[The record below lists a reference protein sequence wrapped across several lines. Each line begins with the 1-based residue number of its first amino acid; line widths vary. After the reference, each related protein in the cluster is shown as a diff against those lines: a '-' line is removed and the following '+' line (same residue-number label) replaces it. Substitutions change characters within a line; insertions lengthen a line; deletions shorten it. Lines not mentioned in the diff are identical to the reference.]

1 MRIHEACRQFVSHC
15 KHVKNLSKH
24 SIKAYQIDLNEFQQ
38 YTNPTAPLDS
48 CDRHLLRSYVQYL
61 FEERELKESS
71 VKRRIASLKC
81 MFNWFEQEEV
91 IDKNP
96 FRTLNLR
103 IKLPGQLPKALSRKE
118 LRKLLNTPRKQLG
131 IKYRDDYT
139 QERLINTCHTRN
151 DFIQLTTLL
160 TLELLFATG
169 IRVGELV
176 NIQIP
181 NINLSEGAIKING
194 KGNRERIVFLPD
206 NQLTTLLA
214 AYLKLRS
221 QYQPDHQTLL
231 INSRGT
237 ATTTQLIRL
246 ILRRTA
252 KQANLTKRITPHM
265 LRHSA
270 ATHLLN
276 AGVDIRHVQ
285 KLLGHQSITTTQ
297 IYTHVS
303 DAQLKSVIRKSHP
316 MGGLSGG
323 K

>member
-1 MRIHEACRQFVSHC
+1 MRISEACKQFISHC

-38 YTNPTAPLDS
+38 FANPKTQLAK
-48 CDRHLLRSYVQYL
+48 CERNLLRRYVQYL
-61 FEERELKESS
+61 FEERALKESS

-81 MFNWFEQEEV
+81 MFNWFEQEEA
-91 IDKNP
+91 IEKNP

-118 LRKLLNTPRKQLG
+118 LRKLLNTPRKALN
-131 IKYRDDYT
+131 IEYRSDYS
-139 QERLINTCHTRN
+139 QERLINACTTRHH
-151 DFIQLTTLL
+151 FIQLTTLL

-176 NIQIP
+176 SIQIP
-181 NINLSEGAIKING
+181 NINLGEAAIKING

-206 NQLTTLLA
+206 NELTTLLST
-214 AYLKLRS
+214 YLKLRS
-221 QYQPDHQTLL
+221 HYNPDHSTLL
-231 INSRGT
+231 INSRST
-237 ATTTQLIRL
+237 PATTQLIRL
-246 ILRRTA
+246 TLRKTA
-252 KQANLTKRITPHM
+252 KQANLKRITPHM

-323 K
+323 G